1 MKLAITLYF
10 ILVGICVY
18 GFDVKTVY
26 NLNKVEFTRIEL
38 KVKITSYNNLASQT
52 DDSPNI
58 MASNRLVYEGAV
70 AISRDLKSRY
80 GIRYGDLIYIE
91 RFNKYY
97 IIEDLMN
104 KRFKNTID
112 IFKFKRSESLK
123 INFKDQKVIIYKIK
137 R

>member
-1 MKLAITLYF
+1 MKLLITVVF
-10 ILVGICVY
+10 ICLGTFTY
-18 GFDVKTVY
+18 GFNIKTLY
-26 NLNKVEFTRIEL
+26 NLNSVNYQWIEL
-38 KVKITSYNNLASQT
+38 VVKITSYNNVANQT

-70 AISRDLKSRY
+70 AISRDIKQKY
-80 GIRYGDLIYIE
+80 KIRYGDIIYIE
-91 RFNKYY
+91 RFNQYY

-104 KRFKNTID
+104 KRFTNTID

-123 INFKDQKVIIYKIK
+123 INFKNQKVIIYKIE